1 MWPLLQNVMEIR
13 KDQTTEVFTIY
24 KTDDLVYTVI
34 WRRFYICMT
43 ETRGFTAAT
52 KAKISY
58 AKVSS
63 VVKPDKVRHLDVAV
77 ASGSMDVDLHSEEEV
92 MEVDES
98 SDEESSDNDEYLPDN
113 ERKAP
118 QTFTQAEND
127 LVRDLG
133 LPKDGAEYLAVA
145 LKKTY
150 CQQKQ

>member
-1 MWPLLQNVMEIR
+1 
-13 KDQTTEVFTIY
+13 
-24 KTDDLVYTVI
+24 
-34 WRRFYICMT
+34 MT
-43 ETRGFTAAT
+43 ETRDFTAAT

-58 AKVSS
+58 ANVSS

-98 SDEESSDNDEYLPDN
+98 FDEESSHDDEYIPDN

-118 QTFTQAEND
+118 QTFTREELND

-133 LPKDGAEYLAVA
+133 LPKDGAEYLAAA
-145 LKKTY
+145 LKKKNLLAKKTTAHFY
-150 CQQKQ
+150 RDREKEFRKFFRNETEN